1 MKRLLKDTSIRL
13 TMTRQV
19 SMLKPSVLMSLPVE
33 EEKEAEAEQQEGEQL
48 SRNNK
53 ASLLPY
59 LRLETIL
66 LRIVWSSTAEMCMS

>member
-1 MKRLLKDTSIRL
+1 
-13 TMTRQV
+13 MTRQV

-33 EEKEAEAEQQEGEQL
+33 EEKEEEAEQQEGEQL

>member
-33 EEKEAEAEQQEGEQL
+33 EEKEAEQQEGEQL

-59 LRLETIL
+59 LLLETIL